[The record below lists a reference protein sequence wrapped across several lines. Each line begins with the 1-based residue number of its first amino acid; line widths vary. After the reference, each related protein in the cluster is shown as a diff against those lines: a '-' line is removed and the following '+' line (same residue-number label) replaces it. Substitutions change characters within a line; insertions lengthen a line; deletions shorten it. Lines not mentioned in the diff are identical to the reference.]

1 MCLLYNNSVMN
12 TQNII
17 ERLREIIDDETL
29 VQLREE
35 LNSYHVADL
44 ADIFQEL
51 KPEERLECFKLLDIE
66 KAADLMEYL
75 SPQIQVELLGEI
87 DEEMA
92 SRIITKLP
100 HDAAA
105 DVLGDM
111 EDDESETY
119 LDKLPHKFSE
129 EVRELLTYNEDTAGG
144 MMNPV
149 VLTVNSEMS
158 VKDVLNHIRISATE
172 DNMELYYVYV
182 VDKQNHLL
190 GVVSLR
196 RLLTSPINQ
205 KIEDIMISDI
215 VKLHVDDYSS
225 HIIDV
230 FMKYQ
235 YNALPVVDLY
245 NRLKGM
251 ITWDDVHDLFE
262 EETTEEIYQTSGI
275 STVEVDEDEILSGSM
290 TRAIRARTPW
300 LFITLLGEFVAVN
313 VANHYDHTF
322 SSLPVVAAFM
332 PLLAGLG
339 GNIGTQSITLMVRGL
354 STGQVTM
361 SSAWHHIIRET
372 VIGAS
377 IGLIFGALV
386 MLATYGWQHSVGL
399 GCVVGLA
406 MAINMTM
413 ATVIGT
419 LTPLGLKSIKID
431 PAIASGPVIAT
442 TIDVVGL
449 IVYFT
454 LVSIYLFKFV

>member
-1 MCLLYNNSVMN
+1 MN
-12 TQNII
+12 TQNIV
-17 ERLREIIDDETL
+17 ERIREIIDDETL
-29 VQLREE
+29 VQLKEE
-35 LNSYHVADL
+35 LNSYHEADL

-51 KPEERLECFKLLDIE
+51 KAEERLQCFKLLDIE

-75 SPQIQVELLGEI
+75 TPQIQVELLGDV
-87 DEEMA
+87 DEEIA
-92 SRIITKLP
+92 SKILTKLP

-111 EDDESETY
+111 EEDESETY

-144 MMNPV
+144 IMNPV
-149 VLTVNSEMS
+149 VLTVNSDMS
-158 VKDVLNHIRISATE
+158 VKDVLNHIRIKAEE

-196 RLLTSPINQ
+196 KLLTSPINQ
-205 KIEDIMISDI
+205 KVEDIMISDI
-215 VKLHVDDYSS
+215 VKLHVDDYSDY
-225 HIIDV
+225 ITDE

-262 EETTEEIYQTSGI
+262 EETTEEIYQSSGI
-275 STVEVDEDEILSGSM
+275 STEIVDEDEILSGNVIN
-290 TRAIRARTPW
+290 AIRARTPW
-300 LFITLLGEFVAVN
+300 LFITLLGEFIAVN
-313 VANHYDHTF
+313 VAHRFDHTF
-322 SSLPVVAAFM
+322 TLLPIVATFM

-361 SSAWHHIIRET
+361 SSAIHHILRET
-372 VIGAS
+372 FIGAS
-377 IGLIFGALV
+377 IGLLFGVLV
-386 MLATYGWQHSVGL
+386 MLTTWGWQHNAGL
-399 GCVVGLA
+399 GCVVGVA
-406 MAINMTM
+406 MALNMMM
-413 ATVIGT
+413 ATIIGT
-419 LTPLGLKSIKID
+419 FTPFALKSINVD
-431 PAIASGPVIAT
+431 PAVASGPVIAT
-442 TIDVVGL
+442 AIDVIGL
-449 IVYFT
+449 AVYFSLVT
-454 LVSIYLFKFV
+454 LYLVHVGA

>member
-1 MCLLYNNSVMN
+1 MN
-12 TQNII
+12 TQSIV
-17 ERLREIIDDETL
+17 ERIREIIDDETL
-29 VQLREE
+29 VQLKEE
-35 LNSYHVADL
+35 LNSYHEADL

-51 KPEERLECFKLLDIE
+51 KPEERLQCFKLLDIE

-75 SPQIQVELLGEI
+75 SPQIQVELLGDI
-87 DEEMA
+87 DEEVA

-111 EDDESETY
+111 EEDESETY

-144 MMNPV
+144 IMNPV
-149 VLTVNSEMS
+149 VLTVNSDMS
-158 VKDVLNHIRISATE
+158 VQDVLNHIRIKAEE

-196 RLLTSPINQ
+196 KLLTSPITQ
-205 KIEDIMISDI
+205 KVEDIMISDI
-215 VKLHVDDYSS
+215 VRLHVDDYSDY
-225 HIIDV
+225 IIDE

-262 EETTEEIYQTSGI
+262 EETTEEIYQSSGI
-275 STVEVDEDEILSGSM
+275 STEVVDEDEILSGNVFN
-290 TRAIRARTPW
+290 AIRARTPW
-300 LFITLLGEFVAVN
+300 LFITLIGEFLAVN
-313 VANHYDHTF
+313 VAHHFDHTF
-322 SSLPVVAAFM
+322 TMLPIVATFM

-354 STGQVTM
+354 STGQVTL
-361 SSAWHHIIRET
+361 SSAMHHILRESF
-372 VIGAS
+372 IGAA
-377 IGLIFGALV
+377 IGLLFGCLV
-386 MLATYGWQHSVGL
+386 MLATWGWQHNAGL
-399 GCVVGLA
+399 GLIVGLA
-406 MAINMTM
+406 MAINMMM

-419 LTPLGLKSIKID
+419 FTPFALKAIKVD
-431 PAIASGPVIAT
+431 PAVASGPVIAT

-449 IVYFT
+449 AVYFSLVT
-454 LVSIYLFKFV
+454 LYLVHVLS

>member
-1 MCLLYNNSVMN
+1 MINLE
-12 TQNII
+12 NII
-17 ERLREIIDDETL
+17 ERIREIMDDETSE
-29 VQLREE
+29 QLKEE
-35 LNSYHVADL
+35 LNGYHVADL

-51 KPEERLECFKLLDIE
+51 KPDERLECFKLLDVE

-75 SPQIQVELLGEI
+75 PPQIQVELLSDI

-92 SRIITKLP
+92 SKILTRLP

-144 MMNPV
+144 IMNPV
-149 VLTVNSEMS
+149 VLTVNSDMS
-158 VKDVLNHIRISATE
+158 VQDVLNHIRIKAE
-172 DNMELYYVYV
+172 QDNMELYYVYV
-182 VDKQNHLL
+182 TDKQNHLL

-196 RLLTSPINQ
+196 KLLTSPINQ
-205 KIEDIMISDI
+205 KVEDIMISDI
-215 VKLHVDDYSS
+215 VKLHVDDYSDF
-225 HIIDV
+225 IIDE

-262 EETTEEIYQTSGI
+262 EETTEEIYQSSGI
-275 STVEVDEDEILSGSM
+275 STEIVDEDEILSGNIIN
-290 TRAIRARTPW
+290 ALRARTPW

-313 VANHYDHTF
+313 VANHFVHT
-322 SSLPVVAAFM
+322 LFM

-354 STGQVTM
+354 STGQVTL
-361 SSAWHHIIRET
+361 SSAVHHIFREAF
-372 VIGAS
+372 IGML
-377 IGLIFGALV
+377 IGGFFGILV
-386 MLATYGWQHSVGL
+386 TLVTWGWQHNIELGIIVG
-399 GCVVGLA
+399 VA
-406 MAINMTM
+406 MIINMTM
-413 ATVIGT
+413 ATIIGT
-419 LTPLGLKSIKID
+419 FTPFALKSLNVD
-431 PAIASGPVIAT
+431 PAVASGPVIAT

-449 IVYFT
+449 AVYFT
-454 LVSIYLFKFV
+454 LVSVFLVRVM

>member
-1 MCLLYNNSVMN
+1 MDMLN
-12 TQNII
+12 TQNTI
-17 ERLREIIDDETL
+17 ERIREIMDDDTL
-29 VQLREE
+29 VQLKEE
-35 LNSYHVADL
+35 LNGYHEADL
-44 ADIFQEL
+44 ADIFAEL
-51 KPEERLECFKLLDIE
+51 KPDERLTCFKLLDVE

-75 SPQIQVELLGEI
+75 NPQIQVELLGDI

-92 SRIITKLP
+92 SRILTKLP

-111 EDDESETY
+111 EEDESETY

-149 VLTVNSEMS
+149 VLTVNSDMS

-182 VDKQNHLL
+182 VDKHNHLL

-196 RLLTSPINQ
+196 KLLTSPINQ
-205 KIEDIMISDI
+205 KIQDIMISDI
-215 VKLHVDDYSS
+215 VKLHVDDYSDY
-225 HIIDV
+225 ITDV

-275 STVEVDEDEILSGSM
+275 STVEVDEDEILTGSIF
-290 TRAIRARTPW
+290 RAIRARTPW
-300 LFITLLGEFVAVN
+300 LFITLLGEFVAVH
-313 VANHYDHTF
+313 VANHFEPTF
-322 SSLPVVAAFM
+322 SMLPIVAAFM

-361 SSAWHHIIRET
+361 SSAIHHILRET
-372 VIGAS
+372 CIGAL
-377 IGLIFGALV
+377 IGMFFGLLV
-386 MLATYGWQHSVGL
+386 MLATWGWKHSMGL

-406 MAINMTM
+406 MAVNMTM

-431 PAIASGPVIAT
+431 PAVASGPVIAT

-449 IVYFT
+449 LVYFS
-454 LVSIYLFKFV
+454 LVSLYLVHLV

>member
-1 MCLLYNNSVMN
+1 MN
-12 TQNII
+12 TQSIV
-17 ERLREIIDDETL
+17 ERIREIIDDETL
-29 VQLREE
+29 VQLKEE
-35 LNSYHVADL
+35 LNSYHEADL

-51 KPEERLECFKLLDIE
+51 KPEERLQCFKLLDIE

-75 SPQIQVELLGEI
+75 SPQIQVELLGDI
-87 DEEMA
+87 DEEVA

-111 EDDESETY
+111 EEDESETY

-144 MMNPV
+144 IMNPV
-149 VLTVNSEMS
+149 VLTVNSDMS
-158 VKDVLNHIRISATE
+158 VQDVLNHIRIKAEE

-196 RLLTSPINQ
+196 KLLTSPITQ
-205 KIEDIMISDI
+205 KVEDIMISDI
-215 VKLHVDDYSS
+215 VKLHVDDYSDY
-225 HIIDV
+225 IIDE

-262 EETTEEIYQTSGI
+262 EETTEEIYQSSGI
-275 STVEVDEDEILSGSM
+275 STEVVDEDEILSGNVFN
-290 TRAIRARTPW
+290 AIRARTPW
-300 LFITLLGEFVAVN
+300 LFITLIGEFLAVN
-313 VANHYDHTF
+313 VAHHFDHTF
-322 SSLPVVAAFM
+322 TMLPIVATFM

-354 STGQVTM
+354 STGQVTL
-361 SSAWHHIIRET
+361 SSAMHHILRESFVGAT
-372 VIGAS
+372 IGV
-377 IGLIFGALV
+377 LFGCLV
-386 MLATYGWQHSVGL
+386 MIATWGWQHNAGL
-399 GCVVGLA
+399 GLVVGLA
-406 MAINMTM
+406 MAINMMM

-419 LTPLGLKSIKID
+419 FTPFALKAIKVD
-431 PAIASGPVIAT
+431 PAVASGPVIAT

-449 IVYFT
+449 AVYFSLVT
-454 LVSIYLFKFV
+454 LYLVHVLS